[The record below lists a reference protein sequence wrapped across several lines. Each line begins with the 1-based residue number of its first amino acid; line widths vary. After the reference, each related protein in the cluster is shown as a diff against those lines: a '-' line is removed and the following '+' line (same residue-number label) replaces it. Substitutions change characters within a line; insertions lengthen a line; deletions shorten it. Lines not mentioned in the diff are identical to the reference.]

1 MLCCAGTTPGKI
13 MQLTLYTDYSLRV
26 LLYLA
31 AAKDTVTV
39 AEIAARYG
47 ISKNHLVKV
56 VHHLGKLGYVHTE
69 RGRHGGIRL
78 AREAGEVRLGALVQ
92 DTEPNFHLVE
102 CFDPGANRCVIAP
115 ACRLRMVLSEAQR
128 AFIETL
134 NRYTLEDITANRV
147 ELRNLLESV
156 RG

>member
-1 MLCCAGTTPGKI
+1 

-31 AAKDTVTV
+31 AAEGTATVS
-39 AEIAARYG
+39 EIAERHG

-78 AREAGEVRLGALVQ
+78 AREPGSMRLGALVQ
-92 DTEPNFHLVE
+92 DTEPHFHLVE
-102 CFDPGANRCVIAP
+102 CFDTERNR
-115 ACRLRMVLSEAQR
+115 
-128 AFIETL
+128 
-134 NRYTLEDITANRV
+134 
-147 ELRNLLESV
+147 
-156 RG
+156 